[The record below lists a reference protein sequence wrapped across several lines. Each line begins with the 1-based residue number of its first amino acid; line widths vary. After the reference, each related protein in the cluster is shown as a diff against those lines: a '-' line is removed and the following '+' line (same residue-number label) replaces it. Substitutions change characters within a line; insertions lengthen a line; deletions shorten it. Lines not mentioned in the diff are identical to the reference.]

1 VTAIES
7 RNLDSLVTV
16 YRGVPEVMAH
26 ASASCLDELAAV
38 MRRMGDDELESAIKA
53 LTESKSSASTAL
65 SPREAE
71 VAELLAQGYTNIE
84 IGEKLFIT
92 PATAKQ
98 HVSSILGKLG
108 VRTRTEAALRLAAM
122 RTRQATWTRRTSG
135 D

>member
-1 VTAIES
+1 
-7 RNLDSLVTV
+7 
-16 YRGVPEVMAH
+16 MAH
-26 ASASCLDELAAV
+26 ASSSCLDELAPV
-38 MRRMGDDELESAIKA
+38 MKKMGDEPFESAIKE
-53 LTESKSSASTAL
+53 LSESRSSASTAL

-84 IGEKLFIT
+84 IGEKLFIA

-122 RTRQATWTRRTSG
+122 RSRQATWTRRMSG